1 MSAKQD
7 LLAHLATGTTTTCQ
21 CWGVTRADG
30 LVLGF
35 TDHDRDLTFGG
46 VTYRAAS
53 GLTARALQTG
63 TGLSVNNSEAMGA
76 LSSASISE
84 ADIAAGRF
92 DGAEITAWMVNWA
105 NVGARMMLFR
115 GSFGEVARTAGAFN
129 VELRGLTDA
138 LNQMGG
144 KVYVKTCTAVLG
156 DGECKFNL
164 GLAGFRFDVPLVGR
178 DALGRYLFAAL
189 GSTAEGWLE
198 RGRCTVQTGAGAG
211 QVGLVKF
218 DQTIDGQRT
227 VDLWSKFAI
236 EPAAGDVLRLE
247 AGCDKLNTT
256 CQTKFSN
263 FLNFRGFPQL
273 PGEDWLTSHPVSGTV
288 NNGGSLVK

>member
-1 MSAKQD
+1 MSAKDD
-7 LLAHLATGTTTTCQ
+7 LLAHLASGTTTTCQ
-21 CWGVTRADG
+21 CWGVMRADG

-53 GLTARALQTG
+53 GLTAKALQTG
-63 TGLSVNNSEAMGA
+63 TGLSVDNSEAMGA
-76 LSSASISE
+76 LSSAAISE
-84 ADIAAGRF
+84 TDIAAGRF

-115 GSFGEVARTAGAFN
+115 GSFGEVTRAAGAFN
-129 VELRGLTDA
+129 VELRGLTDG

-144 KVYVKTCTAVLG
+144 KAYVKTCTAVLG
-156 DGECKFNL
+156 DGECRFDL
-164 GLAGFRFDVPLVGR
+164 GLAGYRFDVPLIGR
-178 DALGRYLFAAL
+178 DALGRYLFAGLSGA
-189 GSTAEGWLE
+189 AEGWLE
-198 RGRCTVQTGAGAG
+198 RGRCAVQTGAGVG

-227 VDLWSKFAI
+227 IELWSKFAI

-263 FLNFRGFPQL
+263 FLNFRGFPLL
-273 PGEDWLTSHPVSGTV
+273 PGEDWLISHPVSGTV

>member
-1 MSAKQD
+1 MSARQD
-7 LLAHLATGTTTTCQ
+7 LLAHLATGATTTCQ
-21 CWGVTRADG
+21 CWAVTRADG

-35 TDHDRDLTFGG
+35 TDHDRDLTFDG

-53 GLTARALQTG
+53 GLTAKALQTG

-76 LSSASISE
+76 LSSAAISE
-84 ADIAAGRF
+84 TDIAAGRF
-92 DGAEITAWMVNWA
+92 DGAEITCWLVNWA
-105 NVGARMMLFR
+105 NASARMTVFR
-115 GSFGEVARTAGAFN
+115 GSFGEVTRQAGAFN

-156 DGECKFNL
+156 DGICQFNL
-164 GLAGFRFDVPLVGR
+164 GLAGYRFDVPLVGR
-178 DALGRYLFAAL
+178 DALGRYLFGAL
-189 GSTAEGWLE
+189 TGAVEGWLE
-198 RGRCTVQTGAGAG
+198 RGRCRIQSGTGAG
-211 QVGLVKF
+211 QLGLVKF

-227 VDLWSKFAI
+227 VELWSRFRV
-236 EPAAGDVLRLE
+236 EPVVGDMLRLE

-256 CQTKFSN
+256 CQTKFNN

-288 NNGGSLVK
+288 NTGGSLVK

>member
-1 MSAKQD
+1 MAAKDD

-21 CWGVTRADG
+21 CWAVTRADG

-35 TDHDRDLTFGG
+35 TDHDRDLTFDG
-46 VTYRAAS
+46 VTYRAAT

-63 TGLSVNNSEAMGA
+63 TGLAVNNSEAIGA
-76 LSSASISE
+76 LSSAAIRE
-84 ADIAAGRF
+84 TDIAAGRF

-105 NVGARMMLFR
+105 DAGARMMLFR
-115 GSFGEVARTAGAFN
+115 GAFGEVTRGSGAFS

-144 KVYVKTCTAVLG
+144 RAYVKTCTAVLG
-156 DGECKFNL
+156 DGACRFDL
-164 GLAGFRFDVPLVGR
+164 GLAGFRFDVPLLGR
-178 DALGRYLFAAL
+178 DALGRYLFDAL
-189 GSTAEGWLE
+189 GGAIEGWLE
-198 RGRCTVQTGAGAG
+198 RGRCAVQTGAGAG

-227 VDLWSKFAI
+227 VELWSKFAI
-236 EPAAGDVLRLE
+236 EPAVGDVLRLE
-247 AGCDKLNTT
+247 AGCDKLNST
-256 CQTKFSN
+256 CQSKFSN

-288 NNGGSLVK
+288 NNGASLVK